1 MNNMKIK
8 TTATM
13 LCLLMLSSAL
23 SGCNS
28 TENNTEV
35 PTVEDTTKNGD
46 TATTAVSQSKEYF
59 PLEKPITVTMAGVRA
74 DANSPYSDVEMF
86 KNLEQKTNI
95 KINWI
100 DWPQSAQT
108 EKKNLAFASG
118 DIPDA
123 MYGAWVLEPPEIVKY
138 GEEGFLLPL
147 NDYINEKEMPNFSRI
162 TKALPDLEKSISVP
176 SGTIYALPA
185 NARIGL
191 ARTNDTLGINKKW
204 LDQIGKPIPTTTDEF
219 FDVLTAFKA
228 AGDVNGNGKAD
239 EIPFTFRYDE
249 NNTGILGFIGF
260 TGMAGSHKMKRMVM
274 KGDTPVFYPME
285 EEYKEAL
292 TYLNKLNSN
301 GLLDQEVFT
310 IDQSSYNA
318 KTQTST
324 PTALVMSVYQ
334 VQAVNNAIPGN
345 DITKEGEY
353 VYLAPLKGPSGVKP
367 QWGTRDNPINSNY
380 CFALSSKTKY
390 AEELI
395 QWADL
400 AYDKDA
406 SIQAYFGVYDKFI
419 KKEGGN
425 KFSRIKDADGKEF
438 KNPEKSKYTPVNFSL
453 AYILEEDLE
462 WTDSIESPQ
471 SKASADEFY
480 APYFPENVYV
490 DSAISTKEE
499 ADRASL
505 LTADLFAYVDQ
516 MTAKF
521 VTQGGIEEGW
531 DSYITQLKN
540 LGVEEY
546 IKIKT
551 DVYNRSK

>member
-1 MNNMKIK
+1 MNNIKIK
-8 TTATM
+8 ATM
-13 LCLLMLSSAL
+13 LSILMLASAL
-23 SGCNS
+23 SGCS
-28 TENNTEV
+28 ATKTETTTTEK
-35 PTVEDTTKNGD
+35 VENTTKAGD
-46 TATTAVSQSKEYF
+46 TATTGEVQAKEYF

-123 MYGAWVLEPPEIVKY
+123 MYGAWVLEPSEIVKY

-147 NDYINEKEMPNFSRI
+147 NDYLNEEKMPNFSRI
-162 TKALPDLEKSISVP
+162 MKALPTLQKSISVP
-176 SGTIYALPA
+176 SGTVYTLPA
-185 NARIGL
+185 NARIQL
-191 ARTNDTLGINKKW
+191 AQTNDTLGINKKW
-204 LDQIGKPIPTTTDEF
+204 LEKIGKPIPTTIDEF
-219 FDVLTAFKA
+219 FDVLMAFKT
-228 AGDVNGNGKAD
+228 AGDVNGNGKSD

-249 NNTGILGFIGF
+249 NNTGMFGFIGF
-260 TGMAGSHKMKRMVM
+260 TGMAGSHKMKRMVI

-292 TYLNKLNSN
+292 TYLNKLHVN

-353 VYLAPLKGPSGVKP
+353 VYLAPLQGPSGVKP

-380 CFALSSKTKY
+380 CFALSAKTKY

-406 SIQAYFGVYDKFI
+406 SIQAYFGVYDKFV
-419 KKEGGN
+419 KNEGNG
-425 KFSRIKDADGKEF
+425 KFSKIKDADGKEF
-438 KNPEKSKYTPVNFSL
+438 KNTEKSKYTPLNFSL

-462 WTDSIESPQ
+462 WTDTIESPQ
-471 SKASADEFY
+471 SKASADAFY
-480 APYFPENVYV
+480 APYFPEKVFV

-505 LTADLFAYVDQ
+505 LTADLFSYVDQ

-521 VTQGGIEEGW
+521 VTQGGVEEGW
-531 DSYITQLKN
+531 DAYVKQLKA

-551 DVYNRSK
+551 DVHNRSK